1 MWHEL
6 GTGMRRSIER
16 GTLRQGTEVLRR
28 LGHRIDDDRAGR
40 PQGVGRACPD
50 DSDGV
55 ALARRV
61 PARTAD
67 RVAADQHATWTA
79 GAGWNAG
86 RSPDRSPRSASAAK
100 TLGAVAPSLGRARRT
115 RRPPPPGPWRADR
128 LGLTSADIPGA
139 VPTTFAHGGIA
150 FAPALSTGPRPRPY
164 RYGMQSYTIGQAAR
178 LLGVSPDTARRWADA
193 GRVVTHRDE
202 GGRRL
207 IDGRDLAAFSVELAK
222 AGTGEE
228 ETSYTS
234 VRNAFPG
241 IVTAIKLGDV
251 AAQVE
256 IQAGPHRL
264 VSLLTREAVEE
275 LGLEVGMEA
284 TARVKSTN
292 VHIDRV

>member
-1 MWHEL
+1 
-6 GTGMRRSIER
+6 
-16 GTLRQGTEVLRR
+16 
-28 LGHRIDDDRAGR
+28 
-40 PQGVGRACPD
+40 
-50 DSDGV
+50 
-55 ALARRV
+55 
-61 PARTAD
+61 
-67 RVAADQHATWTA
+67 
-79 GAGWNAG
+79 
-86 RSPDRSPRSASAAK
+86 
-100 TLGAVAPSLGRARRT
+100 
-115 RRPPPPGPWRADR
+115 
-128 LGLTSADIPGA
+128 
-139 VPTTFAHGGIA
+139 
-150 FAPALSTGPRPRPY
+150 
-164 RYGMQSYTIGQAAR
+164 MQSYTIGQAAR

-193 GRVVTHRDE
+193 GRVATHRDE
-202 GGRRL
+202 SGRRL

-222 AGTGEE
+222 GGGEE
-228 ETSYTS
+228 DASYTS